1 MAHRIDEHAEARLP
15 CRWDPSRTKRHNC
28 AFGLVDIL
36 DTDIE
41 VQLLR
46 MVGVWPAR
54 RHPLGSS
61 LERELARPGLD
72 TDNDPVAK
80 VMIYLHPEHRGVEL
94 GERSRLRAVDHGLLE
109 ASDHITIL
117 LGFGRGVDPDW
128 RATYRRLE
136 ERRSHARPREMPGNE
151 ALTISR
157 CGAWLA
163 VPEGQ

>member
-15 CRWDPSRTKRHNC
+15 CRWDPSRTKRHNR

-41 VQLLR
+41 VQLLW

-94 GERSRLRAVDHGLLE
+94 GERSRLRAVDHSLLE
-109 ASDHITIL
+109 ASDHITTL
-117 LGFGRGVDPDW
+117 LGFGRGSIPTGVPPI
-128 RATYRRLE
+128 AGCGSQGGPC
-136 ERRSHARPREMPGNE
+136 RSQVA
-151 ALTISR
+151 
-157 CGAWLA
+157 
-163 VPEGQ
+163 